1 MYLPQQKGQALVT
14 SIISAWYLCKE
25 HFLHFSVCAY
35 IARITKKK
43 TIAAVG
49 GEKWS
54 DLERESRDEAQGG
67 GDGAV
72 IRADG
77 DRL

>member
-1 MYLPQQKGQALVT
+1 MYLPQQKGEALVT

-25 HFLHFSVCAY
+25 HFLHFGVCEY
-35 IARITKKK
+35 IARITKKQLPLW
-43 TIAAVG
+43 V
-49 GEKWS
+49 
-54 DLERESRDEAQGG
+54 ERNGVIWKESRDEAQGG

>member
-25 HFLHFSVCAY
+25 HFLHFGVCAY

-43 TIAAVG
+43 KQLPLWV
-49 GEKWS
+49 
-54 DLERESRDEAQGG
+54 ERNG
-67 GDGAV
+67 V
-72 IRADG
+72 IWKERAEM
-77 DRL
+77 RHREVVMEQ

>member
-25 HFLHFSVCAY
+25 HFLHFGVCAY

-43 TIAAVG
+43 IAAVG